1 MEEEKEMEKMQKKT
15 EEKREGEEES
25 RTKKFRRGGTRHNR
39 KITQIGKP
47 SENSRPRFHRYFAYY
62 TATSQRESAS
72 ERERGGRKV
81 GRERE
86 LFGRETYIYIQRERE
101 RENRERRREK

>member
-15 EEKREGEEES
+15 EEKREGEKES

-62 TATSQRESAS
+62 TATSQRE
-72 ERERGGRKV
+72 RERAREGGGKV
-81 GRERE
+81 GR
-86 LFGRETYIYIQRERE
+86 GR
-101 RENRERRREK
+101 